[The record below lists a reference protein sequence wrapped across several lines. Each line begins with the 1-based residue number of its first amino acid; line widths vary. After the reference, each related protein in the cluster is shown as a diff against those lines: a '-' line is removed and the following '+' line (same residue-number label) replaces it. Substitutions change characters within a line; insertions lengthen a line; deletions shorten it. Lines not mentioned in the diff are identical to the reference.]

1 MHHLSFSGGAVI
13 QKKKSGDEG
22 FEFLAAYAA
31 LGGFAARSENSTT
44 THYRQLRRLGRKM
57 FKILGKWENKLLDLG
72 VVKNWNVKWIIC
84 RQLPDSPPPQQLKG
98 ASDPFSG
105 LTALVYVYTFSNLIY
120 FLPKSTSFPQKTN
133 CNAFLTSLFL
143 KLEIKVL
150 LSYTTFGCLIYFI
163 FQKKAR
169 TPRGKYIN
177 SESGITLTPVKKA
190 DNS

>member
-1 MHHLSFSGGAVI
+1 
-13 QKKKSGDEG
+13 
-22 FEFLAAYAA
+22 
-31 LGGFAARSENSTT
+31 
-44 THYRQLRRLGRKM
+44 M

-98 ASDPFSG
+98 ASHPISR

-133 CNAFLTSLFL
+133 CNAPSTSLFL

-150 LSYTTFGCLIYFI
+150 LSYTTFGCLIYFV

-169 TPRGKYIN
+169 TPRGNNKNKVFKHAASLKVSIIKLKCIHASYDLHMTAFN
-177 SESGITLTPVKKA
+177 
-190 DNS
+190 